1 MIEGM
6 LMVDDSKTIRL
17 NLTADEWRMLRIR
30 AAEQGVSM
38 AVYATEVLR
47 ADLKRKPARKPAPR

>member
-1 MIEGM
+1 M

-17 NLTADEWRMLRIR
+17 NLNPDEWRTLRIR
-30 AAEQGVSM
+30 AAERGVSM

-47 ADLKRKPARKPAPR
+47 EDLRRKPKPARKSTP